1 MIDIL
6 AATEIQDSRLL
17 ALVTLWQDALN
28 DTGRPPSFEQ
38 LQPSMKPNLL
48 DIHWLVEEQGQP
60 RRFRYLSIGE
70 HVKIAYGGSIVGR
83 YLDEIVKRSAQP
95 RVMGYFDTAISRPA
109 VVHIAGRVYSEAT
122 RPASGERLLLPI
134 ADDKTGRV
142 SRILGATSHSWVSPN
157 NPSGPV
163 PIRQVRTYI
172 PLDGAAPWSETSL

>member
-17 ALVTLWQDALN
+17 ALASQWQDALS
-28 DTGRPPSFEQ
+28 DTGSPPAFER
-38 LQPSMKPNLL
+38 LQPVMGPQLL
-48 DIHWLVEEQGQP
+48 DIHWLVEEQGHP
-60 RRFRYLSIGE
+60 RRFRYLSIGD
-70 HVKIAYGGSIVGR
+70 HVKVAYGGSIVGR
-83 YLDEIVKRSAQP
+83 YLDEIVKRSAQQ
-95 RVMGYFDTAISRPA
+95 RVMGYFDIAISRPA

-122 RPASGERLLLPI
+122 RPASGERLLLPV

-142 SRILGATSHSWVSPN
+142 NRILGATTHSWVAPN

>member
-1 MIDIL
+1 MIDVI
-6 AATEIQDSRLL
+6 AAAEIQDSRLL
-17 ALVTLWQDALN
+17 ALAGHWQDALE
-28 DTGRPPSFEQ
+28 DTGIPPSFER
-38 LQPSMKPNLL
+38 LQPKLGPDLL
-48 DIHWLVEEQGQP
+48 NIHWLVEEQGHP

-95 RVMGYFDTAISRPA
+95 RVMGYFDIAISRPA
-109 VVHIAGRVYSEAT
+109 VVHVSGRVYSEAT
-122 RPASGERLLLPI
+122 RPASGERLLLPVT
-134 ADDKTGRV
+134 DDKSGRV